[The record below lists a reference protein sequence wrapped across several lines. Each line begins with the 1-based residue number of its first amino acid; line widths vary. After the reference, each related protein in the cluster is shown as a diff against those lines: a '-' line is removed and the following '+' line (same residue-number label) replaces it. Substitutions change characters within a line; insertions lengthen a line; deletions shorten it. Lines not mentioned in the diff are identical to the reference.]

1 MLCVPYINCFIR
13 VFRAIRV
20 LRVPVAI
27 RSSLAAA
34 VLLLAPAWNA
44 SAQAKPDEPEFAKYL
59 FAPELV
65 LQNAQQ
71 IGLKPAQRTAV
82 LQAIRDVQVDLM
94 DMQLQMAEPA
104 EQLTLLAKKEQ
115 VDEAA
120 ALALVDRILS
130 LEREIKK
137 KQMSLLIRIKNI
149 LTSEQQARLTTL
161 RDRREES

>member
-1 MLCVPYINCFIR
+1 MPRTIHINCFL
-13 VFRAIRV
+13 RV
-20 LRVPVAI
+20 LRVVRALRVPLAR
-27 RSSLAAA
+27 RSNVVAA
-34 VLLLAPAWNA
+34 VFLLMPAVPAN
-44 SAQAKPDEPEFAKYL
+44 AQAKPDEPEFAKYL

-149 LTSEQQARLTTL
+149 LTPEQQARVTAL

>member
-1 MLCVPYINCFIR
+1 
-13 VFRAIRV
+13 
-20 LRVPVAI
+20 
-27 RSSLAAA
+27 
-34 VLLLAPAWNA
+34 
-44 SAQAKPDEPEFAKYL
+44 
-59 FAPELV
+59 
-65 LQNAQQ
+65 
-71 IGLKPAQRTAV
+71 V
-82 LQAIRDVQVDLM
+82 LQAIKDVQVDLM

-149 LTSEQQARLTTL
+149 LTPEQQARVTAL

>member
-1 MLCVPYINCFIR
+1 MVQALHFNCFIR
-13 VFRAIRV
+13 VFRGIRV
-20 LRVPVAI
+20 PLSF
-27 RSSLAAA
+27 RSTLVTAA
-34 VLLLAPAWNA
+34 LLLTPPAAA

-82 LQAIRDVQVDLM
+82 LQAIKDVQVDLM

-149 LTSEQQARLTTL
+149 LTSEQQGRLTAL
-161 RDRREES
+161 RDRREEG

>member
-1 MLCVPYINCFIR
+1 MLRAPHINCFLR
-13 VFRAIRV
+13 VFRLIRV
-20 LRVPVAI
+20 LRVPVGI
-27 RSSLAAA
+27 RSNLAAA
-34 VLLLAPAWNA
+34 ALLLTPAA
-44 SAQAKPDEPEFAKYL
+44 AGSAQAKPDEPEFAKYL

-149 LTSEQQARLTTL
+149 LTSEQQARVTAL